1 MLRMRKEMKLYR
13 KAHRSLITFSVF
25 QKENLARSS
34 SKNMNKS
41 HSQTEEVLTKMCL
54 DINVDIT
61 L

>member
-1 MLRMRKEMKLYR
+1 MKLYR